1 MSTCTLAELMIAAAA
16 EAWRGNGEL
25 LANGI
30 GPGPRLAASLAK
42 LTHSPELLM
51 TDSESR
57 LVEEPIPLG
66 SRSGPLEGYVPR
78 YSGRAD
84 FSRIFDMVWRGKRHA
99 MIGPSQIDGWGQT
112 NLSCIGA
119 YAAPKSAI
127 LGVRG
132 LPGNSISHCN
142 SFFMPAHS
150 RRAFVARVD
159 MVSGAGRDPSQWPEA
174 RVPELHF
181 GLVVSNLGVF
191 DFEAPVGSMRVV
203 SLHPGVSLETV
214 VENTG
219 FELVL
224 PALLPV
230 TPLPSE
236 AQLEIIRRLDPHD
249 FRSKILKGNPSVNA

>member
-1 MSTCTLAELMIAAAA
+1 MTTGTLAELMIVAAS

-57 LVEEPIPLG
+57 LVEEPVPLG
-66 SRSGPLEGYVPR
+66 PRTGPLEGYVPR

-99 MIGPSQIDGWGQT
+99 MIGPTQLDGWGQT
-112 NLSCIGA
+112 NLSCIGDFKR
-119 YAAPKSAI
+119 PKSAI

-132 LPGNSISHCN
+132 LPGNSISHRN

-150 RRAFVARVD
+150 KRAFVSRVD
-159 MVSGAGRDPSQWPEA
+159 MVSGAGRDPAQWPDGK
-174 RVPELHF
+174 VPEILF
-181 GLVVSNLGVF
+181 GLVISNLGVF
-191 DFEAPVGSMRVV
+191 DFNAPVGQMRVC
-203 SLHPGVSLETV
+203 SLHPGVRIDTV
-214 VENTG
+214 IEQTG
-219 FELVL
+219 FELSYDSS
-224 PALLPV
+224 PAV
-230 TPLPSE
+230 TAMPTE
-236 AQLEIIRRLDPHD
+236 DQLQHLHRLDPHD
-249 FRSKILKGNPSVNA
+249 FRSKILKGNPIVEA